1 MEEVLIL
8 KGEALIRYKKYLET
22 ITEELLIYHEKGHDE
37 NEFYLSKICK
47 KSKPTI
53 LRRNQEK
60 ELIHTVTIQKDFN
73 ELKDKLIDEEK
84 IIKVDSNR
92 IILSENYN
100 LDDFVID
107 LQ

>member
-1 MEEVLIL
+1 MM
-8 KGEALIRYKKYLET
+8 KT
-22 ITEELLIYHEKGHDE
+22 NFIYQK
-37 NEFYLSKICK
+37 FVK